1 MKDVIKSHIQTHIEV
16 VQKLAAETPDLEG
29 VAALCIAALGNG
41 NKLLGAGNGGSVA
54 DAHHFAA
61 ELVGRFKKERRALPA
76 LALDANPSAV
86 TAIANDYAFAKV
98 YARQIEALGKEG
110 DVFFGISTSGNS
122 ENILEAIQA
131 AKTAGCKIVGLTGQS
146 GGKMA
151 GLCDFLINI
160 PSEDTPRIQEM
171 HALVIHTLSDLIESE
186 MFPQNG

>member
-1 MKDVIKSHIQTHIEV
+1 MKEIIRNHIDTHIETSR
-16 VQKLAAETPDLEG
+16 KFSEETPDIEG
-29 VAALCIAALGNG
+29 VATLAIEALRQG
-41 NKLLGAGNGGSVA
+41 NKILIAGNGGSVA

-86 TAIANDYAFAKV
+86 TAISNDYSFGHV
-98 YARQIEALGKEG
+98 FARQIEAIANPG

-122 ENILEAIQA
+122 ENILEAIKA
-131 AKTAGCKIVGLTGQS
+131 ARSSGCKVVGLTGKT
-146 GGKMA
+146 GGKMG

-171 HALVIHTLSDLIESE
+171 HTLVIHTLADLIEGAL
-186 MFPQNG
+186 FTP